1 MKTNLLAELKKC
13 ICKILSFF
21 FCRLDLAG
29 ISAKTRKHQLIH
41 TKFVVKSSFPIKW
54 ILVKAMLKTRGE
66 HRSKFHCPI
75 RQPYIYYQNYIPH
88 IYQVVTKKRLICNA
102 PLIFAV
108 YTRIWNTCKCT
119 PNHPFFVFVFS
130 HSLRSLFHIFNA
142 FLLKVALYF
151 LRIFGSVIYPLKIKK
166 ERGMASQRLAGTW
179 YIGNT
184 VYKKSRQHT
193 YFMERGM
200 ANRSIK
206 ISALAGPA
214 RTYMS
219 WILHT
224 KKNIEILYT
233 CERVRAPGTTLFLT
247 LFFFAPPEHQKMKT
261 RSASYQISSSG
272 RQLLADS
279 SSSSRLLW
287 WYRRR
292 WRPLTT
298 PGKKRSKSPR

>member
-193 YFMERGM
+193 YFIERGM

-214 RTYMS
+214 RTY
-219 WILHT
+219 ICLEYYIR
-224 KKNIEILYT
+224 KKTLKYYT
-233 CERVRAPGTTLFLT
+233 RASVC
-247 LFFFAPPEHQKMKT
+247 EHQVRLCSWRYFFLPPQNIRKW
-261 RSASYQISSSG
+261 RQDLHHIRYQVVAVSC
-272 RQLLADS
+272 LLTAAAAVDCCGDTDDGDG
-279 SSSSRLLW
+279 L
-287 WYRRR
+287 
-292 WRPLTT
+292 
-298 PGKKRSKSPR
+298 